1 MRLSQLFSAA
11 ISLVLLATMAVGCAE
26 PSPTPTPVPTEPEA
40 VTFPDENLEVAIRDA
55 LGKPPSG
62 QITIT
67 ELAELTALEAVYS
80 DIANISGLQYC
91 TNLAELILYQNQ
103 ISDISP
109 LSSLTS
115 LTMLYLLHN
124 QISDVSP
131 LSSLT
136 NLTTLYL
143 DENPLS
149 ETSVNVY
156 IPQLE
161 ERGVN
166 VSW

>member
-1 MRLSQLFSAA
+1 
-11 ISLVLLATMAVGCAE
+11 MAVGCAE
-26 PSPTPTPVPTEPEA
+26 PSPTPTPAPTPIPTPTPVPTEPEA
-40 VTFPDENLEVAIRDA
+40 VTFPDENLEAAIRDA
-55 LGKPPSG
+55 LSKPPSG
-62 QITIT
+62 EITT
-67 ELAELTALEAVYS
+67 AELAKLTALEAECS
-80 DIANISGLQYC
+80 GIANISGLQYC
-91 TNLAELILYQNQ
+91 TNLARLILYQ
-103 ISDISP
+103 
-109 LSSLTS
+109 
-115 LTMLYLLHN
+115 N

-149 ETSVNVY
+149 KTSVNVY

-166 VSW
+166 VTW

>member
-1 MRLSQLFSAA
+1 MKLSQLFSAA

-26 PSPTPTPVPTEPEA
+26 PSPTPVPSESEA
-40 VTFPDENLEVAIRDA
+40 VTFPDENLETAIRNA
-55 LGKPPSG
+55 LSKPPSG
-62 QITIT
+62 EITIT
-67 ELAELTALEAVYS
+67 ELAKLTALEAVYS

-103 ISDISP
+103 INDISP

-136 NLTTLYL
+136 NLTMLYL
-143 DENPLS
+143 DGNPLS
-149 ETSVNVY
+149 ATSVNVY

>member
-1 MRLSQLFSAA
+1 MRPSLLFSAA

-40 VTFPDENLEVAIRDA
+40 VTFPDENLETAIRDA
-55 LGKPPSG
+55 LSKPPSG
-62 QITIT
+62 EIAIT
-67 ELAELTALEAVYS
+67 EVAELTALEAVYS

-91 TNLAELILYQNQ
+91 TNMVSLILYQNQ

-109 LSSLTS
+109 LSSLTN
-115 LTMLYLLHN
+115 LTTLNLLHN

-136 NLTTLYL
+136 SLTELL
-143 DENPLS
+143 LGWNQIS
-149 ETSVNVY
+149 
-156 IPQLE
+156 
-161 ERGVN
+161 
-166 VSW
+166 

>member
-1 MRLSQLFSAA
+1 MRQSQLFSAA

-26 PSPTPTPVPTEPEA
+26 PSPTPTPVPTELEA
-40 VTFPDENLEVAIRDA
+40 VTFPDENLEAAIRDA
-55 LGKPPSG
+55 LSKPPSG
-62 QITIT
+62 EITTT
-67 ELAELTALEAVYS
+67 ELAKLTALETIYS
-80 DIANISGLQYC
+80 GIANISGLQYC
-91 TNLAELILYQNQ
+91 TNLVSLILYQNQ

-115 LTMLYLLHN
+115 LTMLYL
-124 QISDVSP
+124 DG
-131 LSSLT
+131 
-136 NLTTLYL
+136 
-143 DENPLS
+143 NPLS
-149 ETSVNVY
+149 KTSVNVY